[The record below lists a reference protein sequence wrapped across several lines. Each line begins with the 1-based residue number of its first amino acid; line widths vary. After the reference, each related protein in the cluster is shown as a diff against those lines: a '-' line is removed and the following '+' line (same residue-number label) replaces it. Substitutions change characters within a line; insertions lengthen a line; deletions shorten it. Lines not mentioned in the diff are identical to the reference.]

1 MYCGV
6 VCKVSEPTK
15 ALKAVWKRP
24 YGFFISNTIA
34 VSDRTERS
42 NIMEYKK
49 IAYCAGMDPEDYK
62 ATCSISP
69 DASHIDYQNYDRTYE
84 AVVNG
89 ECEACVLPFERS
101 RSGKVNHVMDLFYQG
116 DLSIV
121 RVFKWDTGEEVVRYA
136 VLAKDENEAACE
148 EGSRF
153 MLIFTVLN
161 VQGSLVKAINAIS
174 SNGFNI
180 RFLHTRPLKTEEW
193 GYYFYTECDGDDK
206 SEAGQKM
213 MKDLSEVC
221 ETLKFVG
228 RYPSK

>member
-1 MYCGV
+1 MNV
-6 VCKVSEPTK
+6 N
-15 ALKAVWKRP
+15 R
-24 YGFFISNTIA
+24 
-34 VSDRTERS
+34 
-42 NIMEYKK
+42 

-62 ATCSISP
+62 AASFIAPGAVRVDCS
-69 DASHIDYQNYDRTYE
+69 NYDKTYE
-84 AVVNG
+84 SVVSG
-89 ECEACVLPFERS
+89 DCDVCVLPFERS
-101 RSGKVNHVMDLFYQG
+101 RSGMVPYVMDMFYQG

-121 RVFKWDTGEEVVRYA
+121 KVFKWEANNEVARYA
-136 VLAKDENEAACE
+136 VLSRKENDSVCE

-153 MLIFTVLN
+153 MMIFTVKN

-180 RFLHTRPLKTEEW
+180 RFLHTRPLNYEEW

-206 SEAGQKM
+206 SPEGQKM
-213 MKDLSEVC
+213 LADLNEVC